1 MYQAKDE
8 GLGYR
13 VFEPVMHEQV
23 LERLKM
29 ENELQHAIEDEEFV
43 VHYQPIIDLRSDE
56 QVWGMEALVRWQHPE
71 RGLLDPEEFVPA
83 AEQSGLVVPM
93 GEQVLEKAC
102 KQAREW
108 QERHPRMPPYLVAVN
123 LSAWQLG
130 QPDLAETIEGVLE
143 KTGLEA
149 GCLTLDI
156 TETVYIKVLE
166 GHSATLNV
174 LKRLGVRIS
183 IDDFGTGY
191 SSLAYLKRIP
201 ADALK
206 IDRTFVGGLGEDVED
221 TAIVQTIVDLAHT
234 FGMEVIAEGVESQEQ
249 VELLKEM
256 GCDLVQGHYFA
267 KPLAPEAAS
276 EFLSR

>member
-1 MYQAKDE
+1 
-8 GLGYR
+8 
-13 VFEPVMHEQV
+13 
-23 LERLKM
+23 
-29 ENELQHAIEDEEFV
+29 
-43 VHYQPIIDLRSDE
+43 
-56 QVWGMEALVRWQHPE
+56 MEALVRWQHPE
-71 RGLLDPEEFVPA
+71 RGMLDPKEFVAA

-108 QERHPRMPPYLVAVN
+108 QERHPHMPPYSVAVN

-130 QPDLAETIEGVLE
+130 QPDLVRTIEGALE

-156 TETVYIKVLE
+156 TETVYMKVLE
-166 GHSATLNV
+166 GHSATLND

-234 FGMEVIAEGVESQEQ
+234 FGMEVIAEGWRARS
-249 VELLKEM
+249 K
-256 GCDLVQGHYFA
+256 
-267 KPLAPEAAS
+267 
-276 EFLSR
+276 

>member
-1 MYQAKDE
+1 M
-8 GLGYR
+8 
-13 VFEPVMHEQV
+13 
-23 LERLKM
+23 
-29 ENELQHAIEDEEFV
+29 
-43 VHYQPIIDLRSDE
+43 
-56 QVWGMEALVRWQHPE
+56 
-71 RGLLDPEEFVPA
+71 
-83 AEQSGLVVPM
+83 
-93 GEQVLEKAC
+93 
-102 KQAREW
+102 
-108 QERHPRMPPYLVAVN
+108 
-123 LSAWQLG
+123 
-130 QPDLAETIEGVLE
+130 AETIKGVLE

-166 GHSATLNV
+166 GHSATLSD

-206 IDRTFVGGLGEDVED
+206 VDRTFVGGLGEDVED

-234 FGMEVIAEGVESQEQ
+234 FGMEVIAEGVESQEH
-249 VELLKEM
+249 VEHLKEI
-256 GCDLVQGHYFA
+256 GCDLVQGYYFA

-276 EFLSR
+276 EFLAR